1 MRASKPV
8 QVREP
13 EPELVSAVKPLTLV
27 LEQQLVQQL
36 AVELLELEQVQ
47 VLEPLALVREPAR
60 VREPLT
66 QRQELAALLEQARE
80 LRVSRQ
86 MELQQHR
93 LPTAAQERPPYL
105 PALPMKAPC

>member
-13 EPELVSAVKPLTLV
+13 EPELVSAVEPLALAQAAALVQVREPEPVRAQQLAQARV
-27 LEQQLVQQL
+27 LEQQS
-36 AVELLELEQVQ
+36 
-47 VLEPLALVREPAR
+47 
-60 VREPLT
+60 
-66 QRQELAALLEQARE
+66 ELAAVPKQERK

-86 MELQQHR
+86 LELQQHR

-105 PALPMKAPC
+105 PVLPMKAPC